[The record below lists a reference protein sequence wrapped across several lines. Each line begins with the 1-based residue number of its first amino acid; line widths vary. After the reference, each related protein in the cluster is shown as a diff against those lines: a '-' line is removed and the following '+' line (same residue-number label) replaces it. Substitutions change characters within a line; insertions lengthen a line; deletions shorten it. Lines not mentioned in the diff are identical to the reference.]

1 MPLSPTQLSLRY
13 LRSAGYSVA
22 KAEYWFQAPGM
33 KHGRRRDLFGFID
46 VCAAGH
52 GELLLV
58 QVTSR
63 SNVSGRV
70 RKITGECAE
79 PAWQLLHVPGV
90 HLHVHGW
97 PAGET
102 KRPFIYALSTSDFDQ
117 VEQLP
122 F

>member
-1 MPLSPTQLSLRY
+1 MPLSPTERSLRY
-13 LRSAGYSVA
+13 LRASGYQVA

-52 GELLLV
+52 GELLMI

-63 SNVSGRV
+63 SNVAGRR
-70 RKITGECAE
+70 RKITSECAAA
-79 PAWQLLHVPGV
+79 AWELLHVPGL
-90 HLHVHGW
+90 HLQIHGW
-97 PAGET
+97 PAGES
-102 KRPFIYALSTSDFDQ
+102 KRPFIYTMAAADFDRD
-117 VEQLP
+117 EQLP